1 MHEMSVAMSIVQSV
15 TDAVSSE
22 GGVVEAVSVRVGAM
36 SGVIP
41 EALTFAWGAAS
52 GGTALAEAQLEIEWV
67 PAVVWCESCAA
78 ERELP
83 GMRMVCPTCQ
93 ARCPQLVRGRELDIL
108 SVEMV
113 G

>member
-1 MHEMSVAMSIVQSV
+1 MSIVQSV
-15 TDAVSSE
+15 TDAVAADG
-22 GGVVEAVSVRVGAM
+22 GGVDAVSVRVGAM

-52 GGTALAEAQLEIEWV
+52 GGTALAAARLDIEWV
-67 PAVVWCESCAA
+67 PAVVWCETCGD

-83 GMRMVCPTCQ
+83 GQRMVCPTCQ
-93 ARCPQLVRGRELDIL
+93 TRCPRLVRGRELDIL